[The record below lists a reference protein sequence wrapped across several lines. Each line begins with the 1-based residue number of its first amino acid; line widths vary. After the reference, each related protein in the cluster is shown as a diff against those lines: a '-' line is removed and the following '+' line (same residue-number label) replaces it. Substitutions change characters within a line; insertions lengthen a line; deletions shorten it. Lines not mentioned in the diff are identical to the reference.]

1 MEQGLALNYKEKFD
15 EQKQIFKN
23 YDKKLIESLEQKLDT
38 IKFEEIP
45 QKYEIAH
52 SIKDKELEYK
62 RELDEIRLRREQGLK
77 ENPDDNLV
85 EDDEDDEFI
94 IQKEKQKKKKLRDE
108 KLKKLEEE
116 YKKKKN
122 NLNNEIETFKE
133 DYLSDD
139 EDDYDSYE
147 IFTEE
152 DYEEDENYY
161 ENEEEYNKE
170 KKKKDLV
177 TEEELSNELDTNK
190 LNDDEEKKEINLEL
204 EVDKFILD
212 EEDFINIPDLI
223 DELVDELYSLEKEKK
238 KELIKIEYKN
248 NLYFSEY
255 GSKYQNLILTNKTD
269 FINIQDK
276 DLYNFFSLYIK
287 EEQIIE
293 IFEWIL

>member
-116 YKKKKN
+116 YKKKKY

-139 EDDYDSYE
+139 EDDYD
-147 IFTEE
+147 
-152 DYEEDENYY
+152 
-161 ENEEEYNKE
+161 
-170 KKKKDLV
+170 
-177 TEEELSNELDTNK
+177 
-190 LNDDEEKKEINLEL
+190 
-204 EVDKFILD
+204 
-212 EEDFINIPDLI
+212 
-223 DELVDELYSLEKEKK
+223 
-238 KELIKIEYKN
+238 
-248 NLYFSEY
+248 
-255 GSKYQNLILTNKTD
+255 
-269 FINIQDK
+269 
-276 DLYNFFSLYIK
+276 
-287 EEQIIE
+287 
-293 IFEWIL
+293 